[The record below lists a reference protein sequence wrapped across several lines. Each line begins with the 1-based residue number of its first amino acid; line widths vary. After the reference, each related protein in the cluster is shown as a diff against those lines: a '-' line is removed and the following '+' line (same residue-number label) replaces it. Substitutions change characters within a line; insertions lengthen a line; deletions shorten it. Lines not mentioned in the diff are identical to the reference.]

1 MSATNRMQRQIRKVM
16 ILEDEQDMLHIYKDF
31 LSTKGL
37 SVIVT
42 STTADEATD
51 DYEKYRPDFV
61 IIDYKLPG
69 KKNGLQAAK
78 EILMRDPSGRILML
92 TAFENVKDEL
102 KKDLFFDDKTIQVLL
117 KPVKLARL
125 ADIINRD

>member
-1 MSATNRMQRQIRKVM
+1 M
-16 ILEDEQDMLHIYKDF
+16 ILEDEQDILHLYKDF
-31 LSTKGL
+31 LRTKGL

-42 STTADEATD
+42 STTANEAMD

-78 EILMRDPSGRILML
+78 EILMRHPSGRILML
-92 TAFENVKDEL
+92 TAFDSVKDDL

-125 ADIINRD
+125 ADIIIRD

>member
-1 MSATNRMQRQIRKVM
+1 MQRQIRKVM

-42 STTADEATD
+42 STTANEAMD

-78 EILMRDPSGRILML
+78 EILMRYQSGRILML
-92 TAFENVKDEL
+92 TAFDNVKDDL

-125 ADIINRD
+125 ADIIIRD

>member
-16 ILEDEQDMLHIYKDF
+16 ILEDEQDILHIYKDF

-42 STTADEATD
+42 STTANEAMD

-92 TAFENVKDEL
+92 TAFDNVKDEL
-102 KKDLFFDDKTIQVLL
+102 KKDLFFDDKAIQVLL

>member
-1 MSATNRMQRQIRKVM
+1 MSATGRMQRQRKVM

-42 STTADEATD
+42 STTANEAMD

-92 TAFENVKDEL
+92 TAFDNVKDEL

>member
-42 STTADEATD
+42 STTANEAMD

-61 IIDYKLPG
+61 IIDYKLAG

-92 TAFENVKDEL
+92 TAFDNVKDEL

>member
-1 MSATNRMQRQIRKVM
+1 MAVPDRKQRQIRKVM
-16 ILEDEQDMLHIYKDF
+16 ILEDEQDILHLYKDF
-31 LSTKGL
+31 LRTKGL

-42 STTADEATD
+42 STTANEAMD

-78 EILMRDPSGRILML
+78 EILMRYPSGRILML
-92 TAFENVKDEL
+92 RRQNYTSSA
-102 KKDLFFDDKTIQVLL
+102 KTCEIR
-117 KPVKLARL
+117 ATSRYYYS
-125 ADIINRD
+125 

>member
-1 MSATNRMQRQIRKVM
+1 MEGTDGKQRQIRKVM
-16 ILEDEQDMLHIYKDF
+16 ILEDEEDILHLYKDF
-31 LSTKGL
+31 LRTKGL

-42 STTADEATD
+42 STTANEAMD

-78 EILMRDPSGRILML
+78 EILMRYPSGRILML
-92 TAFENVKDEL
+92 TAFDSVKDDL

-117 KPVKLARL
+117 KPVKLTRL
-125 ADIINRD
+125 ADIIIRD

>member
-1 MSATNRMQRQIRKVM
+1 MAVPDRKQRQIRKVM
-16 ILEDEQDMLHIYKDF
+16 ISEDDQAILHLHKDF

-37 SVIVT
+37 CVIVI
-42 STTADEATD
+42 STTANEAMD

-78 EILMRDPSGRILML
+78 EILMRYPSGRILML
-92 TAFENVKDEL
+92 TAFDSVKDDL

-125 ADIINRD
+125 A

>member
-1 MSATNRMQRQIRKVM
+1 MAGTGRQERQIRKVM
-16 ILEDEQDMLHIYKDF
+16 ILEDEQDILHLYKDY
-31 LSTKGL
+31 LSAKGH

-42 STTADEATD
+42 STTANEAMD

-69 KKNGLQAAK
+69 KKNGLEAAK
-78 EILMRDPSGRILML
+78 EILMSHPSGKILML
-92 TAFENVKDEL
+92 TAFHGVKDEL
-102 KKDLFFDDKTIQVLL
+102 KKDVFFDDKMIQILI

-125 ADIINRD
+125 ADIIIRN

>member
-1 MSATNRMQRQIRKVM
+1 MAGTDGKQRQIRKVM
-16 ILEDEQDMLHIYKDF
+16 ILEDEQDILHLYKDF
-31 LSTKGL
+31 LRTKGL

-42 STTADEATD
+42 STTANEAMD

-78 EILMRDPSGRILML
+78 EILMRYPSGRILML
-92 TAFENVKDEL
+92 TAFDSVKDDL

-117 KPVKLARL
+117 KPVKLTRL
-125 ADIINRD
+125 ADIIIRD

>member
-1 MSATNRMQRQIRKVM
+1 MAGTDKKPRQIRKVM
-16 ILEDEQDMLHIYKDF
+16 ILEDDQDILHLYKDF
-31 LSTKGL
+31 LRTKGL

-42 STTADEATD
+42 STTADEAMD

-78 EILMRDPSGRILML
+78 EILMRYPSGRILML
-92 TAFENVKDEL
+92 TAFDNVKDDL

-125 ADIINRD
+125 ADIIIRD

>member
-1 MSATNRMQRQIRKVM
+1 MSATGKMQRQIRKVM

-42 STTADEATD
+42 STTADEAMD

-92 TAFENVKDEL
+92 TAFDNVKDEL

>member
-1 MSATNRMQRQIRKVM
+1 MAGTGRQERQIRKVM
-16 ILEDEQDMLHIYKDF
+16 ILEDEQDILHLYKDY
-31 LSTKGL
+31 LSAKGH

-42 STTADEATD
+42 STTANEAMD

-69 KKNGLQAAK
+69 KKNGLEAAK
-78 EILMRDPSGRILML
+78 EILMSYPSGKILML
-92 TAFENVKDEL
+92 SAFHGVKDEL
-102 KKDLFFDDKTIQVLL
+102 KKDVFFDDKMIQILI

-125 ADIINRD
+125 ADIIIRN

>member
-1 MSATNRMQRQIRKVM
+1 MAGTDGKQRQIRKVM
-16 ILEDEQDMLHIYKDF
+16 ILEDEEDILHLYKDF
-31 LSTKGL
+31 LRTKGL

-42 STTADEATD
+42 STTANEAMD

-78 EILMRDPSGRILML
+78 EILMRYPSGRILML
-92 TAFENVKDEL
+92 TAFDSVKDDL

-117 KPVKLARL
+117 KPVKLTRL
-125 ADIINRD
+125 ADIIIRD

>member
-1 MSATNRMQRQIRKVM
+1 MQRQIRKVM

-42 STTADEATD
+42 STTANEAMD

-78 EILMRDPSGRILML
+78 EILMRYPSGRILML
-92 TAFENVKDEL
+92 TAFDSVKDDL

-117 KPVKLARL
+117 KPVKLTRL
-125 ADIINRD
+125 ADIIIRD

>member
-1 MSATNRMQRQIRKVM
+1 MAGTGRQERQIRKVM
-16 ILEDEQDMLHIYKDF
+16 ILEDEQDILHLYKDY
-31 LSTKGL
+31 LSAKGH

-42 STTADEATD
+42 STTANEAMD

-69 KKNGLQAAK
+69 KKNGLEAAK
-78 EILMRDPSGRILML
+78 EILMSYPSGRILML
-92 TAFENVKDEL
+92 TAFHGVKDEL
-102 KKDLFFDDKTIQVLL
+102 KKDFFFDDKMIQILI

-125 ADIINRD
+125 ADIIIRN

>member
-1 MSATNRMQRQIRKVM
+1 MSATDRMQRQIRKVM

-42 STTADEATD
+42 STTANEAMD

-92 TAFENVKDEL
+92 TAFDNVKDEL

-125 ADIINRD
+125 ADIINHD

>member
-1 MSATNRMQRQIRKVM
+1 M
-16 ILEDEQDMLHIYKDF
+16 ILEDEQNILHFYKDF
-31 LSTKGL
+31 LRTKGL

-42 STTADEATD
+42 STTANEAMD

-78 EILMRDPSGRILML
+78 EILMRYPSGRILML
-92 TAFENVKDEL
+92 TAFDSVKDDL

-125 ADIINRD
+125 ADIIIRD

>member
-1 MSATNRMQRQIRKVM
+1 MQRQIRKVM
-16 ILEDEQDMLHIYKDF
+16 ILEDEQDILHIYKDF

-42 STTADEATD
+42 STTANEAMD

-92 TAFENVKDEL
+92 TAFDNVKDEL
-102 KKDLFFDDKTIQVLL
+102 KKDLFFDDKAIQVLL

>member
-1 MSATNRMQRQIRKVM
+1 MSATDRMQRQIRKVM

-92 TAFENVKDEL
+92 TAFDNVKDEL

>member
-1 MSATNRMQRQIRKVM
+1 MAGTDRKQRQIRKVM
-16 ILEDEQDMLHIYKDF
+16 ILEDEQDILHLYKDF
-31 LSTKGL
+31 LRTKGL

-42 STTADEATD
+42 STTADEAMD

-78 EILMRDPSGRILML
+78 EILMRYPSGRILML
-92 TAFENVKDEL
+92 TAFDSVKDDL

-125 ADIINRD
+125 ADIIIRD

>member
-1 MSATNRMQRQIRKVM
+1 MSATDRMQQQIRKVM

-92 TAFENVKDEL
+92 TAFDNVKDEL

>member
-1 MSATNRMQRQIRKVM
+1 IRKVM
-16 ILEDEQDMLHIYKDF
+16 ILEDEQDILHLYKDY
-31 LSTKGL
+31 LSAKGH

-42 STTADEATD
+42 STTANEAMD

-69 KKNGLQAAK
+69 KKNGLEAAK
-78 EILMRDPSGRILML
+78 EILMSYPSGRILML
-92 TAFENVKDEL
+92 TAFHGVKDEL
-102 KKDLFFDDKTIQVLL
+102 KKDFFFDDKMIQILI

-125 ADIINRD
+125 ADIIIRN

>member
-1 MSATNRMQRQIRKVM
+1 MAVPDRKQRQIRKVM
-16 ILEDEQDMLHIYKDF
+16 ILEDEQDILHLYKDF
-31 LSTKGL
+31 LRTKGL

-42 STTADEATD
+42 STTANEAMD

-78 EILMRDPSGRILML
+78 EILMRYPSGRILML
-92 TAFENVKDEL
+92 TAFDSVKDDL

-125 ADIINRD
+125 ADIIIRD